1 MTIETNTLRPY
12 RIDDFV
18 DEVRRLYPDLKVE
31 TAFEEYCVDE
41 ERGYEQMREVCTL
54 YGEADSSFIDFM
66 KKWEYTTAPI
76 VWEVTY
82 LNEYVRRKILLF
94 PYLRK

>member
-31 TAFEEYCVDE
+31 TAFEEECVDE
-41 ERGYEQMREVCTL
+41 ERGYEQMREVCRL

-66 KKWEYTTAPI
+66 KKWQYTTDPV
-76 VWEVTY
+76 VWEVSYSDKYICKVLTIS
-82 LNEYVRRKILLF
+82 KS
-94 PYLRK
+94 